1 MEASNGYT
9 SLALG
14 HSAFAAFQKSLDLPD
29 DWEQCQQ
36 QEGWETAAMHA
47 IAMCDT
53 TGDETIAVSAKTL
66 AACMYRCFREACAL
80 PVEDFFG
87 LLDTDQLAWEV
98 AARHT
103 ATLIGSDGTVDD
115 WSELESTGKV
125 WLKKKLAERVAEE
138 LVKEKA

>member
-1 MEASNGYT
+1 MEASNGCT
-9 SLALG
+9 SWALAS
-14 HSAFAAFQKSLDLPD
+14 SAFAAFHKSLDLPD

-36 QEGWETAAMHA
+36 QEGWEAAAFHA
-47 IAMCDT
+47 MTLCDT

-98 AARHT
+98 AARHL
-103 ATLIGSDGTVDD
+103 ATMIASDGTVED
-115 WSELESTGKV
+115 WSELERAGKV
-125 WLKKKLAERVAEE
+125 WLKKKLAERLAEQ
-138 LVKEKA
+138 LVKENV

>member
-1 MEASNGYT
+1 MEASNGCT

-53 TGDETIAVSAKTL
+53 TADETRAVSAKTL
-66 AACMYRCFREACAL
+66 AAGMYRCFRESACL
-80 PVEDFFG
+80 PVEDFFS
-87 LLDTDQLAWEV
+87 LLSVDQLAWEV
-98 AARHT
+98 AARHV
-103 ATLIGSDGTVDD
+103 ATLIGSDGTLDD
-115 WSELESTGKV
+115 WESLQQEGRV
-125 WLKKKLAERVAEE
+125 WLKKKLAERLAEE
-138 LVKEKA
+138 LVKEQA